1 MIKKNSMIQIEF
13 LNMQKQYEIVASCLF
28 LLLILQVEVI

>member
-1 MIKKNSMIQIEF
+1 MIKKFSIIQIEF
-13 LNMQKQYEIVASCLF
+13 LNMQKQYEIVTICLC